1 VLFRSIYNHLVRQ
14 IAAYRALL
22 GDASAQV
29 MLLISRDENRRSA
42 RAPRAAE

>member
-1 VLFRSIYNHLVRQ
+1 VVIYNHLTRS

-29 MLLISRDENRRSA
+29 LLLISREADRRDFRIA
-42 RAPRAAE
+42 RAAE